1 MSGSLPPLVEDESAP
16 GGERPA
22 PTRVELLDD
31 ERPRRP
37 IDSSWSPRK
46 KRAVGVS
53 LGVVALAAIGVGV
66 WVWFSGRP
74 PALPTSAGEAVA
86 VIGSARFDR
95 LDEARKRQYLAE
107 AARLLQGV
115 PEDERRAL
123 FEDEATRDALGAIM
137 RNRMD
142 DAARALARG
151 EDPPAFPGGGP
162 PNLDALPP
170 EMRDMIRARINEQTA
185 QQIMSGNAQSTG
197 LRMEMMQRV
206 RRGRP

>member
-1 MSGSLPPLVEDESAP
+1 MNGSLPPLVEDEAVP

-22 PTRVELLDD
+22 PTRIELLDD
-31 ERPRRP
+31 GRHRRS
-37 IDSSWSPRK
+37 IDSSWSLRK

-53 LGVVALAAIGVGV
+53 LGAVALAAVGVGI

-115 PEDERRAL
+115 PEGERRAL
-123 FEDEATRDALGAIM
+123 FEDETTRDALGAIM

-151 EDPPAFPGGGP
+151 EAPPAFPGGSP

-170 EMRDMIRARINEQTA
+170 EMRDRIRARINEQMA

-206 RRGRP
+206 RGGRP